1 MAVRRGLLML
11 VLIIFLVGCG
21 GVESQPGTTRPT
33 PPLEVSPTS
42 LPTLGIGRQTLE
54 HTFEGIG
61 FPSFMGHGAAELVSS
76 SLPNRMGA
84 LFIVEIYG
92 PAQDVEAVEMW
103 MPLSTDMSVGSAA
116 LLTLLDIV
124 SPDWAERDSWL
135 DRAIGDLEQ
144 QDEVVERHGDR
155 LYTLRSVAFPKSLF
169 FSVEGVQEEGA
180 PSSQ

>member
-1 MAVRRGLLML
+1 M
-11 VLIIFLVGCG
+11 
-21 GVESQPGTTRPT
+21 
-33 PPLEVSPTS
+33 
-42 LPTLGIGRQTLE
+42 
-54 HTFEGIG
+54 
-61 FPSFMGHGAAELVSS
+61 
-76 SLPNRMGA
+76 
-84 LFIVEIYG
+84 EIYE

-103 MPLSTDMSVGSAA
+103 MPLSIDMSVGSAA
-116 LLTLLDIV
+116 LLALLDIV